1 MGIIFYSGMHSAQA
15 YTVHWVHIR
24 CSVLLCSEHRISTQ
38 EAAKGWKEQTER
50 KKPKK
55 GVHKWMQMD
64 ASMYKR

>member
-1 MGIIFYSGMHSAQA
+1 M
-15 YTVHWVHIR
+15 HWVHIR